1 MNDHSETIGFVI
13 GLALIAVVGS
23 VVLGVIAGLTWRV
36 ASWVA
41 G

>member
-1 MNDHSETIGFVI
+1 MRETAGWLI
-13 GLALIAVVGS
+13 GLAMALVVGS
-23 VVLGVIAGLTWRV
+23 VIVGALVGLTWRV

>member
-1 MNDHSETIGFVI
+1 MKETAVWLLALATTLVLGTVVI
-13 GLALIAVVGS
+13 GAL
-23 VVLGVIAGLTWRV
+23 AGLTWRV